1 MVGAGRYNEMD
12 IDFSGGSSE
21 SNSDDGRVKINED
34 FEDVS
39 NSDNEET
46 KVIPST
52 IIYRKLS
59 KEINLQS
66 KNKVIY
72 NLF

>member
-1 MVGAGRYNEMD
+1 MTVELKLIFLEITKN
-12 IDFSGGSSE
+12 IKQKF
-21 SNSDDGRVKINED
+21 KINED